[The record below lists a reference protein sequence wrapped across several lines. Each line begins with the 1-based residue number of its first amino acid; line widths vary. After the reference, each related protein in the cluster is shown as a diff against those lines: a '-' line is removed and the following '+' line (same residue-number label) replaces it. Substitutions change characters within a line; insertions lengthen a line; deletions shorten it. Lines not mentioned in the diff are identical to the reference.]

1 MGPIEILQHKS
12 GNMTFH
18 HCHYDNHCDRH
29 NNQTISEAGTAGVSL
44 GSDLIVYYNGGC
56 SFKVKGEEGEGRLYH
71 FVSLSPSAKVFAD
84 CEVVARYEEVEGR
97 PPAVLRR
104 QTGSGRVLL
113 SGVHWEVSWMQ
124 VKVSLSC
131 GTARSVLALVVRLSA
146 VIIGD

>member
-1 MGPIEILQHKS
+1 MSTTMVAALSKS
-12 GNMTFH
+12 KERRRRSDFVN
-18 HCHYDNHCDRH
+18 
-29 NNQTISEAGTAGVSL
+29 TI
-44 GSDLIVYYNGGC
+44 
-56 SFKVKGEEGEGRLYH
+56 
-71 FVSLSPSAKVFAD
+71 SLSPSAKVFAD

-131 GTARSVLALVVRLSA
+131 GTARSVLAYYQRLHRPTFSSEFLPKF
-146 VIIGD
+146 